1 MQAAVQLYPSA
12 PYYLLGVA
20 DLLMTLGRYDEAIK
34 PLREALRQ
42 APKYESV
49 LERLEMSC
57 HRAGRH
63 DEALEVRGAW
73 LGLRGLP
80 ERRAVL
86 EEDARREGWPV
97 ARERDLR
104 RDLEDALTKATTE
117 DPFVD
122 VKNTRQL
129 ADRIIVLLA
138 ELGEWTQVM
147 DWVERGYM
155 IRPGRIR
162 RVLTDMPFDRHGL
175 ERDPRY
181 ARLLRTAG
189 LTELLG

>member
-1 MQAAVQLYPSA
+1 M
-12 PYYLLGVA
+12 
-20 DLLMTLGRYDEAIK
+20 
-34 PLREALRQ
+34 REALRQ
-42 APKYESV
+42 APKYDSV

-63 DEALEVRGAW
+63 DEALEVRAAW
-73 LGLRGLP
+73 LGLRGL
-80 ERRAVL
+80 RDRKATL
-86 EEDARREGWPV
+86 EEDARIDGWLV

-104 RDLEDALTKATTE
+104 RDLEAALTQATTQ

-122 VKNTRQL
+122 SKYTRQL

-138 ELGEWTQVM
+138 ELGEWTQAM
-147 DWVERGYM
+147 DWVERGFM
-155 IRPGRIR
+155 IRPGRLR
-162 RVLTDMPFDRHGL
+162 RVLTDLTFNRRGL